1 MILRLKAEDFN
12 SQIQKISSQSSKF
25 FLKKITSSDS
35 NSSRNKL
42 IKELSKSPNV
52 NIKPEA
58 STSQAIEK
66 SWQNSKNYQKNFQ
79 FY

>member
-52 NIKPEA
+52 NIKPEV
-58 STSQAIEK
+58 STTQAIEK